1 MVLRKLDIQCKR
13 IKLDTCLTPYT
24 IINSRWI
31 KDLKVKLQT
40 AKLLAENMGIKLTDI
55 SLGNDFLDTTP
66 KAKARKP
73 KTNK

>member
-1 MVLRKLDIQCKR
+1 M
-13 IKLDTCLTPYT
+13 DT
-24 IINSRWI
+24 
-31 KDLKVKLQT
+31 DLNIRHET
-40 AKLLAENMGIKLTDI
+40 TKLLEENMGIKLTDI